1 MLAASLMMIAAL
13 SAAPQ
18 ERQPRAPQSDETV
31 AVTKG
36 ARLTIENF
44 AGEVVVKA
52 WDRDSLRVQARH
64 SSRAKVNIRTT
75 GSTVVVSAQQP
86 TPSSV
91 DYEITA
97 PAWMPVKVV
106 GTYNF
111 ITIEGTQ
118 SEVSAETTRGD
129 VIVRGGSGSVTA
141 KSIQGEVIVEGSR
154 GRVIASSV
162 NEGVR
167 VTGASGDITVET
179 TNGDISLTQMKSQNI
194 EASTINGDIEF
205 EGTTA
210 ERGRYTFTTHN
221 GDITIAV
228 PESSSVSFS
237 VRTYQGSFSAALKV
251 NGPPRSEVRQG
262 RRTTYTLGGGSAEME
277 VETFGGEIRLL
288 PPSAF
293 KSRAPAG
300 RDKSRDPDER

>member
-13 SAAPQ
+13 IAAPQ
-18 ERQPRAPQSDETV
+18 DRQPRAPQTDETV
-31 AVTKG
+31 SVMKG
-36 ARLTIENF
+36 ARLTIDNF

-64 SSRAKVNIRTT
+64 GSRARVNIRTT
-75 GSTVVVSAQQP
+75 GSSVVVSAQQP

-129 VIVRGGSGSVTA
+129 VIVRGGTGTVTA
-141 KSIQGEVIVEGSR
+141 KSIQGEVIVEGAR

-167 VTGASGDITVET
+167 VSGASGDITVET
-179 TNGDISLTQMKSQNI
+179 TNGDISLTQMKSQNV

-205 EGTTA
+205 EGTA
-210 ERGRYTFTTHN
+210 ADRGRYTFNTHN

-228 PESSSVSFS
+228 PESSNVSFS
-237 VRTYQGSFSAALKV
+237 VRTYQGRFSPALNV
-251 NGPPRSEVRQG
+251 SGPPRSEVRQG
-262 RRTTYTLGGGSAEME
+262 RRTTYTLGTGSAEME
-277 VETFGGEIRLL
+277 VETFGGSIRLL
-288 PPSAF
+288 PPSSF
-293 KSRAPAG
+293 KSRASG
-300 RDKSRDPDER
+300 KDKSKDPEKP